1 MLCNWANWVLH
12 ADKAEKTNI
21 RLAKTDVWQVATL
34 WFHIW
39 LEVRGYV
46 CDLFIVIQLHDYIL
60 DTHLCAFSVAV
71 LIYHRLVT
79 WYKAVISENYLLEL
93 RPIPYFLRMGQNIW
107 MGRYSINGIESKT
120 TIVTIIHLSTKPW
133 HAVAAMP
140 LIVSCPDPTQP
151 TRGEGVWCHKSNSL
165 G

>member
-39 LEVRGYV
+39 LEMRGYV
-46 CDLFIVIQLHDYIL
+46 CYLIQLHDYIL
-60 DTHLCAFSVAV
+60 DTHICVFSVAV
-71 LIYHRLVT
+71 LIYHGLVT

-93 RPIPYFLRMGQNIW
+93 RPIPYFLRMGQ
-107 MGRYSINGIESKT
+107 YSMNGIESKT
-120 TIVTIIHLSTKPW
+120 TIVTIIHLSTEPW
-133 HAVAAMP
+133 HTVTAMP
-140 LIVSCPDPTQP
+140 SIVSCPDPTQP
-151 TRGEGVWCHKSNSL
+151 TRGEGVWCHKSKSL